1 MKRWHSIGMLALEPN
16 KLGLE
21 SQINSLA
28 VYDLRDFFGSQG
40 LQLKIAKIVSWLLML
55 YVKCLD

>member
-1 MKRWHSIGMLALEPN
+1 MLALEPN